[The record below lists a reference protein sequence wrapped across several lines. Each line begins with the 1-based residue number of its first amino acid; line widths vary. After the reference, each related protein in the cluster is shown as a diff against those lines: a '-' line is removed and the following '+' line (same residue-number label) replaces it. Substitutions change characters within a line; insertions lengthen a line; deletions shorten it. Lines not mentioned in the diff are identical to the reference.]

1 MPLGKILKLLA
12 GAFQKTP
19 TESVN
24 ASNLPTTENTTL
36 PTTTENRE
44 TLPVVT
50 ESPSL
55 ISTENTENASN
66 LPTTENTTLLT
77 ITKNTGILPLV
88 TESPSPISTE
98 NTEVDLPI
106 ILEKK
111 IMINTSMLQ
120 DELQN
125 FVSGTSEVQGA
136 ALVSPDGLAL
146 ASVLPGGM
154 DDERT
159 AAMSASMLSLGERIG
174 RELARGNVERI
185 VVEGEKGYGVLV
197 GCSGDA
203 VLLVLANAS
212 VKQGL
217 LFLEIKRA
225 VARIAPLLG

>member
-1 MPLGKILKLLA
+1 MLFNHYASGLPSQILDWDISEISCTRKNIKFVTYNTFTSTA
-12 GAFQKTP
+12 IA
-19 TESVN
+19 
-24 ASNLPTTENTTL
+24 ENTAQS
-36 PTTTENRE
+36 
-44 TLPVVT
+44 LPVVT
-50 ESPSL
+50 VNSQ
-55 ISTENTENASN
+55 
-66 LPTTENTTLLT
+66 LLT
-77 ITKNTGILPLV
+77 TTKTTQTSVLTIV
-88 TESPSPISTE
+88 E
-98 NTEVDLPI
+98 
-106 ILEKK
+106 EKFV
-111 IMINTSMLQ
+111 INVSMLQ

-154 DDERT
+154 DEERT

-197 GCSGDA
+197 GCGADA
-203 VLLVLANAS
+203 VLLVLASAE

-225 VARIAPLLG
+225 VSRISPLLA